1 MLADGVVLVETMD
14 TATVMEAT
22 SFLEKMREMQFD
34 TKKIRMVLNDV
45 PTNDREHDI
54 VPGDIERMLQIPFA
68 AVIPSTPNLR
78 MANNKAES
86 LFDGKE
92 SDYTKAI
99 KKLANSFYPV
109 FEDKKEGFFQK
120 LFGRKK

>member
-1 MLADGVVLVETMD
+1 
-14 TATVMEAT
+14 
-22 SFLEKMREMQFD
+22 MQFD